1 MIIDVAG
8 LGFQQF
14 EGRFP
19 EPEYQNILIDAHHY
33 QCFENLAGWSIGPFC
48 CLNTD

>member
-33 QCFENLAGWSIGPFC
+33 QCFENLAGW
-48 CLNTD
+48 